1 MVKKTGIIIQARM
14 ASTRLPGKIFLNL
27 KEKPILW
34 HVIKRCEKSRANK
47 IIIAT
52 SLNKENNP
60 IEEFCKKNK
69 ISCFRWSEK
78 NVLKRY
84 YLCAKE
90 YGLEIIVRI
99 TSACPL
105 IDPKLINLCLKNFEK
120 TKYNYY
126 SNVVERSFPRGL
138 DVEVFD
144 FQTLEKTYQKV
155 KNTSQKEH
163 VTIFIYNNPKKFKI
177 GSLIAKGIFNNPTL
191 RLCVDT
197 PKDFK
202 LLNIIYNKFYKKRLV
217 SIEEVLKFLIN
228 NPKIAQINLESEK

>member
-52 SLNKENNP
+52 SLNKENN
-60 IEEFCKKNK
+60 
-69 ISCFRWSEK
+69 
-78 NVLKRY
+78 
-84 YLCAKE
+84 AKE

-99 TSACPL
+99 TSDCPL